1 MIIELNKKTYQV
13 NSNEF
18 NTIIHNEYNNL
29 RIKEKLGFYER
40 IASLLKELS
49 PLAARCLFF
58 SQSHG
63 GFLGIQVASH
73 YDGVNWR
80 WSFLAF
86 ICMRRT

>member
-40 IASLLKELS
+40 IE
-49 PLAARCLFF
+49 
-58 SQSHG
+58 
-63 GFLGIQVASH
+63 
-73 YDGVNWR
+73 
-80 WSFLAF
+80 
-86 ICMRRT
+86 